1 MHLLEDSL
9 FLLLLPFDG
18 LSGLESALDGSKTSA
33 ESLTGP
39 VNESCESRNARLNH
53 GLMRLRDFFIL
64 AEPRVV
70 LHPLHNE
77 RLHVLVRGILNRLE
91 RDDEVDQIAV
101 LLPDTSEV
109 LAVSL
114 VLDPLELGLEVQ
126 SVTHLVEQE
135 GEEEVAP
142 ARLEGHEA
150 GQFELVHSV
159 GEGVAA
165 GKRVSDGAEDSS
177 RCVEVGQEH
186 GVVQPLIHLLP
197 VHSHVVIEVSSS
209 INRVHKVIDAQVC
222 VLSVRVCK
230 FHSDEERVHL
240 EVVLGGGE
248 GILRLP
254 EVLVSVALADD
265 WRLTILMGH
274 SVEFIFVLLAK
285 LFHGLLVVQGTTRAS
300 ISRSNQARG
309 CQQEQAQ

>member
-1 MHLLEDSL
+1 LAAHLVALVREHLNDTGEDAIDELTGDFLLGVGGSLSHFRCAVLHTLGHQEALLHLLEDSL

-18 LSGLESALDGSKTSA
+18 LSGLESALNGSNAGTK
-33 ESLTGP
+33 SLTGA

-70 LHPLHNE
+70 LHPLHNK
-77 RLHVLVRGILNRLE
+77 RLHVLVRGILDRLE
-91 RDDEVDQIAV
+91 GDDEVDQIAV

-150 GQFELVHSV
+150 GQFVLVHGV
-159 GEGVAA
+159 GKGVAA
-165 GKRVSDGAEDSS
+165 R
-177 RCVEVGQEH
+177 Q
-186 GVVQPLIHLLP
+186 
-197 VHSHVVIEVSSS
+197 
-209 INRVHKVIDAQVC
+209 
-222 VLSVRVCK
+222 
-230 FHSDEERVHL
+230 
-240 EVVLGGGE
+240 
-248 GILRLP
+248 
-254 EVLVSVALADD
+254 
-265 WRLTILMGH
+265 
-274 SVEFIFVLLAK
+274 
-285 LFHGLLVVQGTTRAS
+285 
-300 ISRSNQARG
+300 
-309 CQQEQAQ
+309 

>member
-9 FLLLLPFDG
+9 FFLLLPFDG
-18 LSGLESALDGSKTSA
+18 LSGLESALDGSKTGA

-39 VNESCESRNARLNH
+39 MNESCESRNARLNH

-77 RLHVLVRGILNRLE
+77 RLHILVGGIFDRLE

-150 GQFELVHSV
+150 GQFELVHGV
-159 GEGVAA
+159 GEGIAA
-165 GKRVSDGAEDSS
+165 GERVSDGAEDSS
-177 RCVEVGQEH
+177 CCVEVRQEH
-186 GVVQPLIHLLP
+186 GIVHPLLHLIP
-197 VHSHVVIEVSSS
+197 VFCHVVIEVGSG

-222 VLSVRVCK
+222 VLSVRVRE

-240 EVVLGGGE
+240 EVVLGLGE
-248 GILRLP
+248 GFLIHHK
-254 EVLVSVALADD
+254 VLVSVALADD
-265 WRLTILMGH
+265 WRLTTLMGH
-274 SVEFIFVLLAK
+274 SIEFILVLLVK
-285 LFHGLLVVQGTTRAS
+285 LFHGLLVVQSTT
-300 ISRSNQARG
+300 QAGIR
-309 CQQEQAQ
+309 